1 MVMWRKQKREEK
13 VEREESGKLVSL
25 KLSKKTGDPILGFTS
40 PKGEDQ
46 AGRLRA
52 QAIELRDMAKK
63 LERMADEM
71 ERKATGGKTTRF
83 IRKIFRRGAI
93 DGTGTGR

>member
-1 MVMWRKQKREEK
+1 MVMWRKGKRGEK
-13 VEREESGKLVSL
+13 VEQEESGKLL
-25 KLSKKTGDPILGFTS
+25 KVQLSKKSGEPILGFTS

-52 QAIELRDMAKK
+52 QAEELRNMAKK

-71 ERKATGGKTTRF
+71 EKGARGGKAIRF
-83 IRKIFRRGAI
+83 VQKVFRKGVLQRAK
-93 DGTGTGR
+93 